1 MAPILQ
7 TLAAWTNNQ
16 NAMYQ
21 ANAYPNLI
29 HKLLNGNMFM
39 HYESPNL
46 VNDIVISLKAYQSMF
61 SMSLYRY
68 SAILKARETLVNLC
82 DDHGI
87 VCRKIVESCE

>member
-16 NAMYQ
+16 NGMYQ

-39 HYESPNL
+39 HYESPKIWL
-46 VNDIVISLKAYQSMF
+46 M
-61 SMSLYRY
+61 
-68 SAILKARETLVNLC
+68 ILSFL
-82 DDHGI
+82 
-87 VCRKIVESCE
+87 